1 MVINSR
7 LPYTFCN
14 CLAVFVRSLLLLVV
28 LGEGEGADGR
38 PMVFYRGTCIYMY
51 VYVYIF
57 AMAYTICYLFV
68 LYMDVLSRVQ
78 WLLLLLLVSRA
89 LTLIVYQPTVRRRH
103 VCDCINYYI

>member
-38 PMVFYRGTCIYMY
+38 PVVFYRGTCIYMY
-51 VYVYIF
+51 VYIYIRDGIYYMLFICVVYG
-57 AMAYTICYLFV
+57 
-68 LYMDVLSRVQ
+68 RVE
-78 WLLLLLLVSRA
+78 
-89 LTLIVYQPTVRRRH
+89 
-103 VCDCINYYI
+103 